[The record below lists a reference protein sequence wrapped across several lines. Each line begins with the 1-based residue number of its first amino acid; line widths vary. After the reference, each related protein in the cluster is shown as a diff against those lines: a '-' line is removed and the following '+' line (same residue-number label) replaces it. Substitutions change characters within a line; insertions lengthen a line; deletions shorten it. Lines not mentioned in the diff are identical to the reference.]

1 MAEQRMNKGR
11 TEEIL
16 LFEARGNRA
25 NVRTNTEQPNA
36 GETPEPLS
44 NEELAVMAQ
53 SGDRFAAARLWGQV
67 KRLVF
72 LLAFKFFNAQRP
84 ACASCGVEIEDVQQ
98 EAFLAVM
105 DAVEDFSPVKG
116 YKFNTYLR
124 LHTKNRFNALI
135 GYRGNRAPRP
145 LDRAK
150 SLDEAVAGEDDD
162 LSLLELVEDPTAVG
176 AFEDAEEREY
186 TRQLHEALQKAM
198 DTLDKQQGDVL
209 RARYYDSLA
218 FKDCAQREGLSPERV
233 RQIEGKALRN
243 MRGGERLRLLRSF
256 RDDIVSTRA
265 YRGTGFSTWSQRGS
279 SEERLVEYIE
289 ELDRR
294 RRNDFQIRHR

>member
-1 MAEQRMNKGR
+1 MAEQRMNKRR
-11 TEEIL
+11 TEGIPP
-16 LFEARGNRA
+16 FEVRGKQANARM
-25 NVRTNTEQPNA
+25 NTEQLNA
-36 GETPEPLS
+36 GETHEPLS

-53 SGDRFAAARLWGQV
+53 SGNHDAAAQLWEQV

-135 GYRGNRAPRP
+135 GYRGNHAPRP
-145 LDRAK
+145 LNRAA
-150 SLDEAVAGEDDD
+150 SLDEAAAGEDDD
-162 LSLLELVEDPTAVG
+162 LSLLELVEDPTAAG

-186 TRQLHEALQKAM
+186 TKQLHEALQKAM
-198 DTLDKQQGDVL
+198 DTLDKQQGEVL
-209 RARYYDSLA
+209 RARYYDGLTLKSY
-218 FKDCAQREGLSPERV
+218 AQKVDETPERI
-233 RQIEGKALRN
+233 RQIEAKALRN
-243 MRGGERLRLLRSF
+243 MRNGKRVGLLRPFMLEIMSAK
-256 RDDIVSTRA
+256 A
-265 YRGTGFSTWSQRGS
+265 YHGAGFYLWSRQGS
-279 SEERLVEYIE
+279 NEERVIEYIE
-289 ELDRR
+289 ELEQRL
-294 RRNDFQIRHR
+294 QSKV